1 MKMMPAPI
9 LLLFA
14 GLVAACTD
22 KEVTPPTRAPFDS
35 IPTAKTVLPLLKEVS
50 GIADSKT
57 ELGHVW
63 AHQDRGNPPQLH
75 LINYDGTVKKN
86 IYIKGARNRDWEDMA
101 LAGSD
106 LYIADIGDNY
116 KAFTEYTIYKMPE
129 PAPGTDTVY
138 SFETIRFRYP
148 DGAHDAEALLVDPTT
163 KNIFILTKSDDPAAI
178 YKLSFPYSTTEV
190 NTAVKSG
197 QLTYK
202 GAVSAALSPDGK
214 EIIVKTYFAL
224 YHYIRVGASI
234 EAALQKQPASLP
246 YRIEPQGEAVTFA
259 NNNGGYFT
267 LSEKGF
273 ASSISLNFYKRN

>member
-1 MKMMPAPI
+1 MKMIPNAM

-14 GLVAACTD
+14 SLVAACTD
-22 KEVTPPTRAPFDS
+22 KEVAPPPRAPFDS
-35 IPTAKTVLPLLKEVS
+35 IPTAATVLPLLKEVS

-57 ELGHVW
+57 APGHVW

-101 LAGSD
+101 LVGSD
-106 LYIADIGDNY
+106 LYIADIGDNF
-116 KAFTEYTIYKMPE
+116 KAFTEYTIYIMPE
-129 PAPGTDTVY
+129 PALGIDTVY

-163 KNIFILTKSDDPAAI
+163 KDIFIITKSDDPAAI
-178 YKLSFPYSTTEV
+178 YKLSFPYSTAEV

-202 GAVSAALSPDGK
+202 GAVGAALSPDGK

-224 YHYIRVGASI
+224 FHYIRAGASI
-234 EAALQKQPASLP
+234 DAALQKKPATLP

-273 ASSISLNFYKRN
+273 ASSVSLNFYKRN

>member
-1 MKMMPAPI
+1 M
-9 LLLFA
+9 
-14 GLVAACTD
+14 
-22 KEVTPPTRAPFDS
+22 
-35 IPTAKTVLPLLKEVS
+35 PLLKEVS

-57 ELGHVW
+57 APGHLW

-101 LAGSD
+101 LAGRD

-116 KAFTEYTIYKMPE
+116 KEFTEYTIYKLPE
-129 PAPGTDTVY
+129 PDLGADTVY

-163 KNIFILTKSDDPAAI
+163 KDIFILTKSDDPAAI
-178 YKLSFPYSTTEV
+178 YKLVFPYSTTEV

-202 GAVSAALSPDGK
+202 GAVSAALSSDSK

-224 YHYIRVGASI
+224 FHYKRADASI
-234 EAALQKQPASLP
+234 EAALQKLPATLP

-273 ASSISLNFYKRN
+273 ASYVSLNFYKRH